1 MERFFQ
7 PAVAGQRP
15 AASGVIMQ
23 RTERFDSADRIIKI
37 GFWVNAVLMIFKMAA
52 GYWGHSDAVFADG
65 IESACDF
72 VAIFSTMVALKL
84 GRKPFDEQ
92 HPYGHGR
99 AESLSALLVS
109 LVILATGG
117 WILSNSIHTII
128 DRRFQTPQ
136 MIAVVAAFLTILIK
150 EWLYRFTQKTGTEL
164 ASPSLLAI
172 AKDHRKDAITS
183 ISTLAGVVGAF
194 FGFGFMDPL
203 AAGLT
208 SFFILHIGF
217 QTFRDAAHD
226 LMDGSVPPDFIA
238 EVTRLA
244 EGVEG
249 VEHVHDIRGRRSGQ
263 YMIIDLKLEM
273 DPAMTVKES
282 HDISNRVKRLIFD
295 GFPNVGD
302 VMIHINPHE
311 EEHEDLIRL

>member
-1 MERFFQ
+1 
-7 PAVAGQRP
+7 
-15 AASGVIMQ
+15 MQ
-23 RTERFDSADRIIKI
+23 RSERFDSADRIIKI
-37 GFWVNAVLMIFKMAA
+37 GFWVNAGLMIFKLAA

-84 GRKPFDEQ
+84 GRKPFDEE

-99 AESLSALLVS
+99 AESLAALLVS
-109 LVILATGG
+109 LVIFATGG
-117 WILSNSIHTII
+117 WILTNSIHAII
-128 DRRFQTPQ
+128 DHEFQTPGW
-136 MIAVVAAFLTILIK
+136 IAVLAAFLTIIVK
-150 EWLYRFTQKTGTEL
+150 EWLYRFTNKTGEHL
-164 ASPSLLAI
+164 ASPALLAI

-183 ISTLAGVVGAF
+183 VSTLVGVVGAF
-194 FGFGFMDPL
+194 FGIGFMDPL

-208 SFFILHIGF
+208 SFFILHIGY
-217 QTFRDAAHD
+217 QTFRDSAHD

-244 EGVEG
+244 ESVEH

-263 YMIIDLKLEM
+263 YMIIDLKLDM
-273 DPAMTVKES
+273 DPSMTVKES
-282 HDISNRVKRLIFD
+282 HAVATAVKKLIFA